1 MRRLFYTILLLLPY
15 KAAAQD
21 IVVSDS
27 LVSAAPAASLVV
39 AESKPEPTFRFAYIS
54 YAELR
59 QQMPAYHQARL
70 QLEEL
75 KAKYEAEAERSE
87 EEFQRKFTEFLEGQK
102 DFPSNILLKRQA
114 ELQDIMERGMAF
126 RKQCEQLL
134 HAAEEDFMRKV
145 DKQLNATIHAIAAEM
160 GYAFVLNT
168 DGNAC
173 PYINPLLGDNITDMV
188 RVRLGIAPKA
198 P

>member
-1 MRRLFYTILLLLPY
+1 MRRLCYIILLLLPC
-15 KAAAQD
+15 KVAAQD
-21 IVVSDS
+21 FSVSDTLLS
-27 LVSAAPAASLVV
+27 SKVEMPDTKEAASPQP
-39 AESKPEPTFRFAYIS
+39 AFRFAYIS
-54 YAELR
+54 YGEVR
-59 QQMPAYHQARL
+59 QQMPAYKQAR
-70 QLEEL
+70 QQVEEL

-102 DFPSNILLKRQA
+102 DFPSNILIKRQA

-126 RKQCEQLL
+126 RKECEQLL
-134 HAAEEDFMRKV
+134 RMAEDKLMLGVDRQLHAAI
-145 DKQLNATIHAIAAEM
+145 NAVAAEN

-188 RVRLGIAPKA
+188 RLRLSITP
-198 P
+198 